1 MAKHF
6 YTIPLQKSLTFIKE
20 QKTLLN
26 KATTDKKRL
35 TYHKQLG
42 KSYYI
47 LEIEEFLKFFKIDR
61 DLDYALKSMEYFNNT
76 VFIEKIQQILNFSM
90 FKLQEKRVDA
100 KEFFY
105 AFCYL
110 YRSIDKEEF
119 SLFMQKT
126 FLHYH
131 SGFNTDSDI
140 KIDYKDFSIALAK
153 TKKAEIKESF
163 GESEKES
170 FFKLFIDNKL
180 IVQEKGKKIKTLRK
194 KAYKRLFFYLLDLE

>member
-61 DLDYALKSMEYFNNT
+61 DVDYALKSMEYFNRT
-76 VFIEKIQQILNFSM
+76 LNFSM

-131 SGFNTDSDI
+131 SGFNANSDI

-153 TKKAEIKESF
+153 TKKVEIKESF